1 MYPIKQNGIQ
11 EKFLKIGVMVAAIA
25 AITVSFGLG
34 GTHEVRADLGS
45 LHGLVAYADWGSI
58 HGEFNNP
65 NCEHHCS
72 VGGGDNSG
80 GDCGGGDG
88 N

>member
-25 AITVSFGLG
+25 AITVAFGLG
-34 GTHEVRADLGS
+34 GTHDAR
-45 LHGLVAYADWGSI
+45 ADWGSI

-65 NCEHHCS
+65 NCIHHCS
-72 VGGGDNSG
+72 TGGCANSGIDSG
-80 GDCGGGDG
+80 GDD